1 MTFLTGTPLECV
13 IHPDL
18 WHVSQLTPGDI
29 TTTTSEPIA
38 SASAK
43 NLRSLIN
50 SLNPSHADAFMPKLN
65 SQSINVVRLEKM
77 ALREKISNDCEGFYI
92 FILAEDSTLP
102 QIICQKVLCG
112 ELCLALCS
120 LSTVLSIPDSDS
132 FGFGREGILNVRIIQ
147 NK

>member
-29 TTTTSEPIA
+29 TTTSSSEAID

-43 NLRSLIN
+43 NLRSLMN

-77 ALREKISNDCEGFYI
+77 AVLEKISD
-92 FILAEDSTLP
+92 
-102 QIICQKVLCG
+102 
-112 ELCLALCS
+112 
-120 LSTVLSIPDSDS
+120 
-132 FGFGREGILNVRIIQ
+132 
-147 NK
+147 